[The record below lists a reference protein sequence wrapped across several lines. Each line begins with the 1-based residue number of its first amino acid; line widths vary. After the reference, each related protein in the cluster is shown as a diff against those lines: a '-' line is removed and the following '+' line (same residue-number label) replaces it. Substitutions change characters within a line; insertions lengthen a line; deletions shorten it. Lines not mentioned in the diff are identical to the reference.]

1 MSLKDSQQIMS
12 VELDDENEVD
22 IDEVR
27 FYWEI
32 HPTEKA
38 LMSESFPHHYLMF
51 YLEDVIGHMLR
62 FEKHVVAG
70 NVAVYADIQDTTEK
84 NRPLEPDLML
94 VKGVKLNKR
103 DRGRLRSWKIGKDRP
118 PPNVVFEFAS
128 EGTWPTDLTTK
139 VTDYPRI
146 QVREYFAYD
155 PNVPQYYDIRP
166 VRLKGWRYEDGQPIE
181 IQPNDE
187 GWLWSNELDSYLVP
201 DGGHLRLHDREGNR
215 RLKAE
220 EAERAAKEAERKAK
234 EQERKAKEKAQAE
247 KTKLEAE
254 NEKLRREIEELR
266 RQQGLQ

>member
-12 VELDDENEVD
+12 VELDNENEID

-38 LMSESFPHHYLMF
+38 QMSESFPHHYLML
-51 YLEDVIGHMLR
+51 YLEEIISFMLR
-62 FEKHVVAG
+62 DEKHVVAG
-70 NVAVYADIQDTTEK
+70 NVAVYADVQDTSDK

-94 VKGVKLNKR
+94 VKGVRLNKR
-103 DRGRLRSWKIGKDRP
+103 DRGRLRSWKIGPKRP
-118 PPNVVFEFAS
+118 APNVVFEFAS
-128 EGTWPTDLTTK
+128 EGTWPVDLTTK

-155 PNVPQYYDIRP
+155 PNVPQYYDIAP
-166 VRLKGWRYEDGQPIE
+166 VRLKGWRYENGQPIE

-201 DGGHLRLHDREGNR
+201 DGTILRLHDREGNR
-215 RLKAE
+215 RLKE
-220 EAERAAKEAERKAK
+220 SEAERAAKET
-234 EQERKAKEKAQAE
+234 ERKAKEKAQAE
-247 KTKLEAE
+247 KAKLEAE
-254 NEKLRREIEELR
+254 NEELRRIIEELR